1 MRIAT
6 AQSFDAG
13 IDRLQQR
20 QGELTHAQQQLTSGK
35 RVERASDDP
44 SAAARAE
51 RALAA
56 IGRADADQRAI
67 EASRTAMALA
77 EGTLGDAGDLLQQA
91 REVMMAAGNPTYGDA
106 ERRGLAERLRGLR
119 SQLLSLANR
128 GDGAGGWLFAGQGA
142 AAPPFIDAPGG
153 VAYAGVAGALQV
165 ASAQSLPI
173 SVDGRAAWL
182 AAPSGNGVFETR
194 ALPGSAGAWIDS
206 GRVVDPAAITGSTY
220 ALQFSVA
227 AGVTRYSVLRDGA
240 ATALVNVPFVSGQAI
255 AFDGMSVT
263 VNGNP
268 AAGDGFEVAPSAPT
282 LSVFDVLD
290 RAAGELATSGR
301 STAQVTQGETF
312 ALRDLDA
319 SMLRLQ
325 SVRAAVGETLNRIDS
340 AADRSDDAKLAA
352 QTQRSAAED
361 LDMVH
366 AIADFQT
373 RQTGYDAALRAYSM
387 VQRLSL
393 FDYLR
398 G

>member
-20 QGELTHAQQQLTSGK
+20 QSELAHAQQQLTSGK

-67 EASRTAMALA
+67 EASRAAMALA
-77 EGTLGDAGDLLQQA
+77 EGTLGEAGELLQQA
-91 REVMMAAGNPTYGDA
+91 REVLVAAGNPTYGDA
-106 ERRGLAERLRGLR
+106 ERRGFAERLRGLR
-119 SQLLSLANR
+119 GQLLSLANR
-128 GDGAGGWLFAGQGA
+128 GDGAGGWVFAGQGA
-142 AAPPFIDAPGG
+142 AAPPFVDAPGG
-153 VAYAGVAGALQV
+153 VAFAGVAGALQA
-165 ASAQSLPI
+165 ASSDSLPI

-182 AAPSGNGVFETR
+182 TAPSGNGVFETR
-194 ALPGSAGAWIDS
+194 AVPGSASAWIDS
-206 GRVVDPAAITGSTY
+206 GQVVDPAAITGSTY
-220 ALQFSVA
+220 SLQFSVA

-240 ATALVNVPFVSGQAI
+240 PTAAVDVPFVSGQAI
-255 AFDGMSVT
+255 QFEGMSVNVT
-263 VNGNP
+263 GNP
-268 AAGDGFEVAPSAPT
+268 ADGDGFEIAPSAPT

-290 RAAGELATSGR
+290 RAANALATPAR
-301 STAQVTQGETF
+301 TTAQVTQGNVA

-319 SMLRLQ
+319 SMLRVE
-325 SVRAAVGETLNRIDS
+325 SIRAAAGETLNRIDS
-340 AADRSDDAKLAA
+340 AANRTDDAKLAA
-352 QTQRSAAED
+352 QTQRTAAED
-361 LDMVH
+361 LDMVQ
-366 AIADFQT
+366 AISDFQS